1 MRKFKVLAIV
11 IVVLTSLVCG
21 YLYYSMAVI
30 NPRVAKEISSN
41 PDGER
46 AGIVGLF
53 TLPSGRKLPANY
65 LREGNKVFVGVDG
78 RWWREL
84 TGGENGWNKLHAVY
98 DSIQTTLQQTD
109 QGFRC
114 ITLHTNGFVIGTTE
128 LFFGDVAVI
137 AFQLLLGAQLNAVIT
152 WTALA
157 GLTMLTGAIITDVYR
172 AFGATPK
179 VDTEG
184 SVNLVFSFNTF
195 AHVLCTRLSIIPEF
209 PVRPMFDYV
218 AWNSERMG

>member
-1 MRKFKVLAIV
+1 MRKFKILAIV
-11 IVVLTSLVCG
+11 IVVLASLVCG

-84 TGGENGWNKLHAVY
+84 TGSEKQLSVLIRGESFKGTARVVLNEPDYTRDVFARLRPKAPSWLPAWLKGKLVV
-98 DSIQTTLQQTD
+98 ITLQPE
-109 QGFRC
+109 G
-114 ITLHTNGFVIGTTE
+114 E
-128 LFFGDVAVI
+128 
-137 AFQLLLGAQLNAVIT
+137 
-152 WTALA
+152 TAN
-157 GLTMLTGAIITDVYR
+157 D
-172 AFGATPK
+172 
-179 VDTEG
+179 
-184 SVNLVFSFNTF
+184 
-195 AHVLCTRLSIIPEF
+195 
-209 PVRPMFDYV
+209 
-218 AWNSERMG
+218 